1 MKLSSSFSDQNRAKL
16 SNSSFG
22 SFSKQLG
29 LKWNLTFSLC
39 SNAKAK
45 YVIIILFE
53 QRYQY
58 CSFPVFFFIHWI
70 ISYFLLLVGQF
81 TVVSYLWEWFGKHEE
96 GTRNLARSAH
106 VVWGL
111 DQSIFI
117 GNAVSTLSF
126 FKKVFVRK
134 VNLSWRVCS
143 SYYWRRKP
151 LALRKMR
158 LWFRSQNSEFL
169 KFSEIRRE
177 LWGVFRCA
185 IFISFLFN
193 YQLFLQKICSRS
205 MTNNFL

>member
-70 ISYFLLLVGQF
+70 ISYFLFLVGQF

-111 DQSIFI
+111 DQSIFTV
-117 GNAVSTLSF
+117 NAVSTLSF

-134 VNLSWRVCS
+134 ANLSWRVCS
-143 SYYWRRKP
+143 SYYWRRMISVTKFGIF
-151 LALRKMR
+151 KIFGNKKGIMR
-158 LWFRSQNSEFL
+158 S
-169 KFSEIRRE
+169 FS
-177 LWGVFRCA
+177 VCDFYQ
-185 IFISFLFN
+185 FLFN
-193 YQLFLQKICSRS
+193 YQLFPQKICSRS